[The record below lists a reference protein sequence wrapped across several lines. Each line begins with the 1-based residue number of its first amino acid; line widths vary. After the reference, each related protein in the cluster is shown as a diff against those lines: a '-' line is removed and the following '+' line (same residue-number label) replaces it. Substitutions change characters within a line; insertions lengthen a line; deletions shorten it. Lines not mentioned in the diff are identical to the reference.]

1 MSQNFEPGQKCRVT
15 LAYQAAYP
23 DPLVIKAGERLH
35 ISDRATDW
43 QGWLWC
49 TNESG
54 KGGWGP
60 EAYVERQDKRGL
72 ARHNYDATELSAQV
86 GEELVITYEESG
98 WLWCTNQ
105 AGQSGWIPA
114 DHVT

>member
-1 MSQNFEPGQKCRVT
+1 MSQKFEPGQRRRVT
-15 LAYQAAYP
+15 SAYQAAYS
-23 DPLVIKAGERLH
+23 DPLVVKAEERLH

-49 TNESG
+49 TNELGKSG
-54 KGGWGP
+54 WMP
-60 EAYVERQDKRGL
+60 AAYVERQDSSGL
-72 ARHNYDATELSAQV
+72 ARRDYDATELSAEV
-86 GEELVITYEESG
+86 GEELVVGYEESG

-114 DHVT
+114 DNVD